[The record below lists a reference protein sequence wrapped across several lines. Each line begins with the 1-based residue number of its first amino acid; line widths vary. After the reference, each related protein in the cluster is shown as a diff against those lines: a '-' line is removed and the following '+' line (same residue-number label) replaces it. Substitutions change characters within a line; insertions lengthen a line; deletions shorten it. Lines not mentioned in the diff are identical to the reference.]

1 MLLLRSYE
9 ETHPSRCEFS
19 GEKGVV
25 LVCSSTA
32 CAGELL
38 VLGMRKGGEVFVSQ
52 GRVFLTLKRES
63 RQLWFLFMLKK
74 DEVYTIT
81 VFQPSELYI
90 ISTKC

>member
-38 VLGMRKGGEVFVSQ
+38 VLGMRKGQGLPDFEERITAALVS
-52 GRVFLTLKRES
+52 
-63 RQLWFLFMLKK
+63 
-74 DEVYTIT
+74 VY
-81 VFQPSELYI
+81 VKER
-90 ISTKC
+90 